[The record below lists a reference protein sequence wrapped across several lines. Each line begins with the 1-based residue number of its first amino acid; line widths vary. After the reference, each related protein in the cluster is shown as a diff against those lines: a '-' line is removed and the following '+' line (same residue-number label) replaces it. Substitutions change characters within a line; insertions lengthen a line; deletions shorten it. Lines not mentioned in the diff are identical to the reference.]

1 MVIIEAVVSNMFIA
15 DDGDHSLG
23 LHFYWNIPI
32 KLDYHIFFFLLLE
45 FHNSFSVSINFDIS
59 FKFHDGSYMT

>member
-45 FHNSFSVSINFDIS
+45 FSVSINFDIS